1 MDEYKE
7 EEEEEKE
14 EEDGGVSTKE
24 MVLASQSLGGD
35 VIVPLTQLLS
45 SPQSPQQVF
54 SQFFFWPGPQI
65 NKSVQ

>member
-14 EEDGGVSTKE
+14 EEDGGVSTKDI
-24 MVLASQSLGGD
+24 ARQSSGGD
-35 VIVPLTQLLS
+35 VSLTQFLS

-54 SQFFFWPGPQI
+54 SLFSP
-65 NKSVQ
+65 NKHLLSSFLVG